1 MEGRNG
7 RRVCLVEVGAR
18 YVLACAEFRE
28 GVSWAVGR
36 RAGRTPFSGR
46 HALRSG
52 DEGGAARSRTA
63 GPGLR
68 GAVLSES
75 VRHRHGRTGGR
86 GQRRPGWAQVLESSH
101 KQLLAVP
108 GAPFRGSGYLARA
121 GPEHGSPGLGTC
133 WASRSGSPPPS
144 RASPWRN
151 SCMSTRPSLLLSSS
165 SKRRPQ
171 RCRRSASA
179 GPPRMAPA
187 RGGGR
192 GAWQRRP
199 QRGLRGSPSPPGPR
213 RASSAATATA
223 ASAVPAL
230 ALALAAGG
238 DCEPSPP
245 APELASP
252 PPTLGEGGWGLGAG
266 LKVSGRLSGMLGCD
280 TA

>member
-18 YVLACAEFRE
+18 YVLGCAEFRE

-52 DEGGAARSRTA
+52 DEGAADRSRTA

-266 LKVSGRLSGMLGCD
+266 PKVSGRLSGMLGCD

>member
-18 YVLACAEFRE
+18 YVLGCAEFRE

-187 RGGGR
+187 RGGGE
-192 GAWQRRP
+192 
-199 QRGLRGSPSPPGPR
+199 RGL
-213 RASSAATATA
+213 AAA
-223 ASAVPAL
+223 ASAGASRLPLPPRAPQGQL
-230 ALALAAGG
+230 GG
-238 DCEPSPP
+238 HCHRSLRR
-245 APELASP
+245 A
-252 PPTLGEGGWGLGAG
+252 
-266 LKVSGRLSGMLGCD
+266 RLSSGTCCRR
-280 TA
+280 